1 MLCFQI
7 MQCCISVE
15 LLGVDADVLQG
26 TCLEEAARIEK
37 FFDTARARVEWVAGR
52 QEVTERRFANHGVPW
67 DRSLFKTTR
76 QLSLHLGVIY
86 MSRYTQAIYVAVH
99 SCQLGLLS

>member
-1 MLCFQI
+1 MMLCFQI

-37 FFDTARARVEWVAGR
+37 FFSLQSGR
-52 QEVTERRFANHGVPW
+52 KALKPG
-67 DRSLFKTTR
+67 
-76 QLSLHLGVIY
+76 
-86 MSRYTQAIYVAVH
+86 
-99 SCQLGLLS
+99 